1 MANSTKNHG
10 SILGRLLQELAA
22 FKLLA
27 FSSVFFTV
35 IQVGLTVY
43 LPILIGQAINQTI
56 GEGQVNFEALRPILW
71 QMVIV
76 IILNA
81 LVQWLNPILFNK
93 IVYELI
99 QNIRQA
105 VLAKVHQ
112 LPLSY
117 IDSHSTGDLVS
128 RVTTDTEQLADGL
141 IMVFNQFLIGI
152 LTIFITILTMAQLDM
167 VMMLLVVGLTPISL
181 FISRFIA
188 SRSYKLFQEQ
198 TQARGLEADFVEES
212 IQQIDIVRLFN
223 SQDRLV
229 ADYEE
234 INADYSN
241 KSKWAIFYS
250 STINPMTRFINALIY
265 AAITFLGALRI
276 INGTFTVG
284 GLTTFLNYANQYTKP
299 FNDISNVLAEIQS
312 ALACAQ
318 RLYAVIDQEE
328 ELETGQFVLESQD
341 VEGKVNFN
349 KVEFSYRPDQKL
361 ITDLTLSIQ
370 PGSKVAIVGPTGAG
384 KSTLINLLMRFY
396 DLDDG
401 QILIDNQPITDFS
414 RQSIREQFGM
424 VLQETWIKG
433 ASIRDNIAYGFPDAG
448 MEDIISAS
456 KAAHAHR
463 FIELLPEG
471 YDTVLS
477 DGGAGLSTGQQQ
489 LISIARI
496 FVSLPRMLILDEATS
511 SIDTRTEILIQ
522 EAFNKLMEGRTSFII
537 AHRLS
542 TIMNSD
548 LILVMEKGNIVE
560 QGNHDSLMLQKGL
573 YYTMQT
579 SRNIEMEESN

>member
-1 MANSTKNHG
+1 MAKTKKDQS
-10 SILGRLLQELAA
+10 SIMVRLIKELAA
-22 FKLLA
+22 FKFLA
-27 FSSVFFTV
+27 FTSVVLTI

-56 GEGQVNFEALRPILW
+56 GQGQVNFESLRPILV
-71 QMVIV
+71 QMLIV

-81 LVQWLNPILFNK
+81 FVQWLNPIIFNK

-99 QNIRQA
+99 EDMRQA

-128 RVTTDTEQLADGL
+128 RVTTDTEQLGDGL
-141 IMVFNQFLIGI
+141 IMVFNQFFVGV
-152 LTIFITILTMAQLDM
+152 LTILITILTMAQLDLT
-167 VMMLLVVGLTPISL
+167 MMLLVVVLTPISL
-181 FISRFIA
+181 VISRFIA
-188 SRSYKLFQEQ
+188 SRSYQLFQEQ

-212 IQQIDIVRLFN
+212 IQQADIVRLFN
-223 SQDRLV
+223 HQEESV
-229 ADYEE
+229 GDYREL
-234 INADYSN
+234 NANYSE

-250 STINPMTRFINALIY
+250 STINPMTRFVNALIY

-284 GLTTFLNYANQYTKP
+284 ELTTFLNYANQYTKP

-318 RLYAVIDQEE
+318 RLYSVIDEVEE
-328 ELETGQFVLESQD
+328 KETGQYILDSNEI
-341 VEGKVNFN
+341 EGKVNFN
-349 KVEFSYRPDQKL
+349 KVDFSYVPDQKL

-370 PGSKVAIVGPTGAG
+370 SGNTVAIVGPTGAG

-396 DLDDG
+396 DLDNG
-401 QILIDNQPITDFS
+401 QILIDNQPITDFT
-414 RQSIREQFGM
+414 RQSVREQFGM

-433 ASIRDNIAYGFPDAG
+433 ASIRDNIAYGFPDASH
-448 MEDIISAS
+448 EEIVNAAKS
-456 KAAHAHR
+456 AHAHR

-471 YDTVLS
+471 YDTILS
-477 DGGAGLSTGQQQ
+477 EGGAGLSTGQQQ

-496 FVSLPRMLILDEATS
+496 FVSIPRMLILDEATS

-522 EAFNKLMEGRTSFII
+522 QAFSKLMQGRTSFII

-548 LILVMEKGNIVE
+548 IILVMKDGNIVE
-560 QGNHDSLMLQKGL
+560 QGNHESLMLHKGL

-579 SRNIEMEESN
+579 SRDVELN

>member
-1 MANSTKNHG
+1 MANLSNKNG
-10 SILGRLLQELAA
+10 SILGRLLKELASY
-22 FKLLA
+22 KLLA
-27 FSSVFFTV
+27 FGSIVFTV
-35 IQVGLTVY
+35 FQVGLTVY
-43 LPILIGQAINQTI
+43 LPILIGQAINETI
-56 GEGQVNFEALRPILW
+56 GEGQVNLQTLQLILSK
-71 QMVIV
+71 MLIV

-81 LVQWLNPILFNK
+81 VVQWLNPILFNK

-99 QNIRQA
+99 RDLRQA
-105 VLAKVHQ
+105 VLSKVHQ

-128 RVTTDTEQLADGL
+128 RVTTDTEQLGDGL
-141 IMVFNQFLIGI
+141 IMVFNQFLVGV
-152 LTIFITILTMAQLDM
+152 LTIIITILTMAQLDLF
-167 VMMLLVVGLTPISL
+167 MMLLVVGLTPISL

-188 SRSYKLFQEQ
+188 KRSYKLFQEQ
-198 TQARGLEADFVEES
+198 TAARGLEADFIEES
-212 IQQIDIVRLFN
+212 IQQSDIVRLFN
-223 SQDRLV
+223 YQDKSIEDFKEL
-229 ADYEE
+229 
-234 INADYSN
+234 NADYSE

-250 STINPMTRFINALIY
+250 STINPMTRFVNALIY
-265 AAITFLGALRI
+265 AAITFLGAIRI
-276 INGTFTVG
+276 ISGTFTVG
-284 GLTTFLNYANQYTKP
+284 ELTTFLNYANQYTKP

-312 ALACAQ
+312 ALACAK
-318 RLYAVIDQEE
+318 RLYAVIDEE
-328 ELETGQFVLESQD
+328 EEQETGQFILKSEE

-349 KVEFSYRPDQKL
+349 KVDFSYVPNQDL
-361 ITDLTLSIQ
+361 IKDLTLSIQ
-370 PGSKVAIVGPTGAG
+370 AGNKVAIVGPTGAG

-401 QILIDNQPITDFS
+401 QILIDNQPITDYT

-433 ASIRDNIAYGFPDAG
+433 ASIRDNIAYGYPEASIEEIVDAAK
-448 MEDIISAS
+448 S
-456 KAAHAHR
+456 AHAHR

-471 YDTVLS
+471 YDTILS
-477 DGGAGLSTGQQQ
+477 DGGASLSTGQQQ

-496 FVSLPRMLILDEATS
+496 FVSIPNMLILDEATS

-548 LILVMEKGNIVE
+548 LILVMQDGNIVE
-560 QGNHDSLMLQKGL
+560 QGTHKSLMLQKGL

-579 SRNIEMEESN
+579 SRNIEAE